1 MRKARCAILL
11 GLSAWLSLQVAV
23 LDRVIAA
30 PISMVSLTREMLS
43 RVDGLLAETKPAGQ
57 KKAMNI
63 LLAQR
68 FDFDAFEAKVLQ
80 DVAPSLSK

>member
-1 MRKARCAILL
+1 
-11 GLSAWLSLQVAV
+11 
-23 LDRVIAA
+23 
-30 PISMVSLTREMLS
+30 MVSLTREMLS